1 MTAEQRSHTR
11 AFLFADLRGYSA
23 FTERHGDAAAADLI
37 GRYRRVVR
45 EQIAVFDGAE
55 IRTEGDSFYVV
66 FDSVGDAVHA
76 GLAIRDAVGQTD
88 DGRGSSIRVG
98 IGIHA
103 GEARDGEHGIVS
115 SAVNIAA
122 RVCAVAEPG
131 EVLVTDTVRGL
142 TRTAL
147 LVAYTPRGRRRL
159 KGIAEP
165 IALFRAESSAA
176 SSTMP
181 ARPPGRAAL
190 PIAIAGGLAA
200 AAVVVAL
207 VASRGGVGGN
217 VLPPAS
223 TSASPAVSGTAAAT
237 ETHDLS
243 RFNDPGPFP
252 NANEM
257 ALRDQLLSSVAD
269 RCERADPDDTPL
281 FHFLPEEGY
290 PQSTYPLR
298 NRAGLDCLV
307 DGIRVQYW
315 QAVGSG
321 GSSAHIG
328 FASDLF
334 FNTVRRLSLTSGD
347 CATQSQVHEP
357 WEAGAHTGTL
367 LCYVGT
373 DGPVIAWT
381 FEEENVYATARLR
394 NGSSSELY
402 AWWLDTGR
410 LLGR

>member
-1 MTAEQRSHTR
+1 MTTEQRARTR

-37 GRYRRVVR
+37 GRYRRLVR
-45 EQIAVFDGAE
+45 EQIAAFDGAE

-76 GLAIRDAVGQTD
+76 GLAIRDAVGQAD
-88 DGRGSSIRVG
+88 DGRGAPIRVG

-103 GEARDGEHGIVS
+103 GEARDGEQGIVS

-122 RVCAVAEPG
+122 RVCAIAEPG
-131 EVLVTDTVRGL
+131 EVLVSETVRGL

-147 LVAYTPRGRRRL
+147 LVGYTPHGRRRL

-176 SSTMP
+176 SGTVP
-181 ARPPGRAAL
+181 VPRPRRAPW
-190 PIAIAGGLAA
+190 PIAVGGGLAA

-207 VASRGGVGGN
+207 VASRGGAEGEPSPSG
-217 VLPPAS
+217 S
-223 TSASPAVSGTAAAT
+223 TVTSPAASAAA
-237 ETHDLS
+237 THDLS
-243 RFNDPGPFP
+243 RFSDPGPFP
-252 NANEM
+252 NANET
-257 ALRDQLLSSVAD
+257 ALRDQLLSSVGD

-357 WEAGAHTGTL
+357 WEAGAHDGRL

-381 FEEENVYATARLR
+381 FDEQNIYATARLR
-394 NGSSSELY
+394 SGSSSELY
-402 AWWLDTGR
+402 TWWLDTGR